1 MNNAR
6 FCWLVKN
13 RLENQDPFAICL
25 GIAVDDTIHFL
36 THYREERRLGRTS
49 AEANRNTFL
58 TVGSALVMTTVVC
71 TLGLGTVLTSQLPT
85 HVNFAAMGCTT
96 LAAALVADLVFL
108 PALLCLFPGKVPPV
122 SSSEDPVVDS
132 KVV

>member
-1 MNNAR
+1 
-6 FCWLVKN
+6 
-13 RLENQDPFAICL
+13 
-25 GIAVDDTIHFL
+25 VDDTIHFL
-36 THYREERRLGRTS
+36 THYRDERRLGRTP

-71 TLGLGTVLTSQLPT
+71 TLGLGTVLTSQMPT

-108 PALLCLFPGKVPPV
+108 PALLCLFPERSPRVSPLEVPDME
-122 SSSEDPVVDS
+122 SRVV
-132 KVV
+132 